1 MDPRLDACQ
10 NYLLSIEF
18 KAKHFM
24 SKDSVQFVRFY
35 TKVIM
40 RYKQDIILNILTCVK
55 HMNNQKCV
63 IK

>member
-1 MDPRLDACQ
+1 MDPRLDACR

-24 SKDSVQFVRFY
+24 SKDSVQVVRFY

-40 RYKQDIILNILTCVK
+40 RYKHDIILNILTCVK
-55 HMNNQKCV
+55 HMNNQKCE